1 MSEKKAR
8 KLGKILSKKGEKAAQ
23 IHEQLVNQQ
32 LTQSAR
38 LINLII
44 NPESDDAKATIKLI
58 KEQYLEDKEGLDNFI
73 SQYISNE

>member
-8 KLGKILSKKGEKAAQ
+8 KLGKIFSKDGEKAAK
-23 IHEQLVNQQ
+23 IYEQLVNQQ

-44 NPESDDAKATIKLI
+44 NPKSDDAKATVKLI

-73 SQYISNE
+73 EQYLSKE

>member
-73 SQYISNE
+73 EQYLSKE